1 MVKTSHAGNWPLQ
14 DRLSRF
20 SRKERELKLFC
31 FCFRSGI
38 IWFQSLQWH
47 EHYHRWSCGGVWMDF
62 VVTSCRTSDAT
73 HAEYHR
79 EPTTRSTS
87 EAYETGLVINSTT
100 SVFIM
105 WLIKSLNHTT
115 DVGTGYTTEFFLFCW
130 LFCCLYCVFVFFC
143 FCFVLFHFLPKGISF
158 QNNCHTTQYYR
169 FPAKLKINLIFVYFC
184 ILCFHS

>member
-1 MVKTSHAGNWPLQ
+1 MVKTSHASNWLLQ
-14 DRLSRF
+14 DRLPRF

-87 EAYETGLVINSTT
+87 EAYETGLIINSTT

-105 WLIKSLNHTT
+105 WLIKSLKHTT
-115 DVGTGYTTEFFLFCW
+115 DVGTGYTTEFF
-130 LFCCLYCVFVFFC
+130 FVLLIILL
-143 FCFVLFHFLPKGISF
+143 FVLFVCFFFAFFSCCSISCQRVFPSKTIVTRRNITDF
-158 QNNCHTTQYYR
+158 QPN
-169 FPAKLKINLIFVYFC
+169 
-184 ILCFHS
+184 